1 MIPGGS
7 MVTTFHTSSSFGELH
22 LGVRQNAIAGAA
34 VQEYRGG
41 QAEIDNLRRGN
52 EVLGV
57 MAQPR
62 PLSKAPPFPS
72 GPSLLWATQDNVTSK
87 HGPVQGRPPT

>member
-1 MIPGGS
+1 
-7 MVTTFHTSSSFGELH
+7 
-22 LGVRQNAIAGAA
+22 
-34 VQEYRGG
+34 
-41 QAEIDNLRRGN
+41 
-52 EVLGV
+52 